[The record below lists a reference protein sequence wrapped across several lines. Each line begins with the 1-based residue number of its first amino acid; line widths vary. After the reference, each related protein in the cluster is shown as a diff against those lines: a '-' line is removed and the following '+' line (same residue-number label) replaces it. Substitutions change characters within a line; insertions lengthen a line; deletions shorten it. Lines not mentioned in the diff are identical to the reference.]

1 MIFCILVNFVI
12 DTPLVLTYHRKL
24 KVQRGEMGQGG
35 KWDGIKDNLGEN
47 SLNEK
52 LQEFRF
58 KVGVIRKLGA
68 FCIRNDLL

>member
-1 MIFCILVNFVI
+1 MP
-12 DTPLVLTYHRKL
+12 TPPRAVRTRCNMTTNI
-24 KVQRGEMGQGG
+24 VQRGEMGQGG

>member
-1 MIFCILVNFVI
+1 
-12 DTPLVLTYHRKL
+12 
-24 KVQRGEMGQGG
+24 MGQGG
-35 KWDGIKDNLGEN
+35 KWDEIKDNLGEN